1 MQSNTGRESAAAAG
15 GRQVFMLEPEQVK
28 AIKDAGLWD
37 DEKARNRI
45 IAQYAK
51 QQQQKRA

>member
-51 QQQQKRA
+51 QQQKRA